1 MLDLLVHNATLPDG
15 RQGMGLG
22 ITAGKI
28 VAVDAGLTPATTP
41 ALETL
46 DADSLSCSIRNHITH
61 SLGKPCAE
69 AGNRAE
75 SDRGRYTFVVAPNA
89 NKVQI
94 KQAIEE
100 IFNVKVTNVNTL
112 NRAGK
117 RKRTRTGFGQ
127 RVNQK
132 RAIVTVAE
140 GQTIDIFGN

>member
-1 MLDLLVHNATLPDG
+1 M
-15 RQGMGLG
+15 
-22 ITAGKI
+22 
-28 VAVDAGLTPATTP
+28 VAIHKPAHDIILKP
-41 ALETL
+41 VVSEKSYAL
-46 DADSLSCSIRNHITH
+46 
-61 SLGKPCAE
+61 
-69 AGNRAE
+69 
-75 SDRGRYTFVVAPNA
+75 SDRGQYTFVVAPNA

-100 IFNVKVTNVNTL
+100 IFKVKVTNL

-117 RKRTRTGFGQ
+117 RQRTRNGFGQ

>member
-1 MLDLLVHNATLPDG
+1 M
-15 RQGMGLG
+15 
-22 ITAGKI
+22 
-28 VAVDAGLTPATTP
+28 VAIHKPAHDIILKP
-41 ALETL
+41 VVSEKSYAL
-46 DADSLSCSIRNHITH
+46 
-61 SLGKPCAE
+61 
-69 AGNRAE
+69 
-75 SDRGRYTFVVAPNA
+75 SDRGQYTFVVAPNA

-117 RKRTRTGFGQ
+117 RLTASARYHLDVPVITG